1 MVERCWS
8 QTRQRRV
15 PGKYGFVMNEVTTAA
30 EKFYI
35 ADEEGIYNVTT
46 LWKWKMCC

>member
-1 MVERCWS
+1 LVTD
-8 QTRQRRV
+8 QAATAA
-15 PGKYGFVMNEVTTAA
+15 GKYGFVMNEVTTAA